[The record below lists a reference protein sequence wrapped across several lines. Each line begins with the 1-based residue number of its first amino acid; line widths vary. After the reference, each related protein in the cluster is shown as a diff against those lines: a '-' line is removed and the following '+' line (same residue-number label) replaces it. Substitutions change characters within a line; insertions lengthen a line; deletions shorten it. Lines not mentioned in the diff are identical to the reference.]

1 MEESQIIDII
11 IYALAACLTVSI
23 FLYWKKNDTPAA
35 VIKRTMMWIVLVSVT
50 LVVLAIGLTSNIS
63 EIPISDTENI
73 LAVVHKALQLPY
85 LSFCYFMLF
94 VGIIYLIRDR
104 RRKLVA
110 KKNNK
115 KKFIS

>member
-11 IYALAACLTVSI
+11 IYVLAACLTVSI
-23 FLYWKKNDTPAA
+23 FLYWKKNNTPIA
-35 VIKRTMMWIVLVSVT
+35 VVKRTMMWIVLASVT

-63 EIPISDTENI
+63 EIPISNTENI

-85 LSFCYFMLF
+85 FSFCYFMLF
-94 VGIIYLIRDR
+94 LGTIYLIRDH

-110 KKNNK
+110 KKNAK
-115 KKFIS
+115 KKK